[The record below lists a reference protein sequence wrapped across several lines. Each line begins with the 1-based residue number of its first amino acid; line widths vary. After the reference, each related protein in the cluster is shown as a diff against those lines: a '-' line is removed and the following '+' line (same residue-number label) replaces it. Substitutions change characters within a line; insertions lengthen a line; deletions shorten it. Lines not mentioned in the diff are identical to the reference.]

1 MLKKICKPIY
11 WGVALTAIILMLV
24 VGYLYIQFYSKPFIY
39 KNIKNLPYKYTAIV
53 LGAKVGSDGNPS
65 DFLADRLDKAVEL
78 YERHKI
84 SRFLLTGDHGQVS
97 YDEVNAM
104 KSYLL
109 KHHIPE
115 KDIFLDHAGFDTYD
129 SMVRALKVFE
139 VKEAIIVT
147 QEFHLKRSVYIA
159 RKKGIDAYGIIADN
173 QNYGSLTYLKFR
185 ESFACIKAFLNVVFN
200 SGPRFLGPKIPITG
214 DSKLSYD

>member
-1 MLKKICKPIY
+1 MLKTRCKPMF
-11 WGVALTAIILMLV
+11 GVFAFIAIILLLSSCF
-24 VGYLYIQFYSKPFIY
+24 LYIQLYSKPFIY
-39 KNIKNLPYKYTAIV
+39 NNINNIPHKYTGIV
-53 LGAKVGSDGNPS
+53 LGAKVGNNGTPS
-65 DFLADRLDKAVEL
+65 NFLADRLDKAVEL
-78 YERHKI
+78 YKKHKI

-97 YDEVNAM
+97 YDEVNNM

-109 KHHIPE
+109 KHGIPE

-129 SMVRALKVFE
+129 SMVRAINVFE

-159 RKKGIDAYGIIADN
+159 RKKGMDAYGIIADN

-200 SGPRFLGPKIPITG
+200 SNPKFLGPKIPITG
-214 DSKLSYD
+214 ESKLSYD